1 MEERKM
7 NQKFKSGKK
16 VLSLVLSVLMLMSCL
31 VFAPVANAAET
42 LPSSTVKIVYKCT
55 NELTLKGN
63 GGSYTLRVDF
73 EDGTSETINLFGYN
87 GKDIRVDRSFPA
99 TWGYKIG
106 DKTTEFEITNVTSK
120 VKKIYMEM
128 NVNKEFSGGKLVYTI
143 NAYQNTASLGNAY
156 SFNSTGNMKRSEYI
170 LGGDSGNYVASSTA
184 KSVQFTETVEKATID
199 NGSADAQFKAVVVDQ
214 FGVAMSGKTVTYSV
228 SPTTG
233 ASINSTGLATFSNK
247 ATTNTYNRN
256 TYTVTAKNGTL
267 SATATI
273 TVTNEQFDVTFNYK
287 DSDGNDKSS

>member
-31 VFAPVANAAET
+31 VFAPVVNAAET

-143 NAYQNTASLGNAY
+143 NAYQNNASLGNA
-156 SFNSTGNMKRSEYI
+156 
-170 LGGDSGNYVASSTA
+170 
-184 KSVQFTETVEKATID
+184 
-199 NGSADAQFKAVVVDQ
+199 
-214 FGVAMSGKTVTYSV
+214 
-228 SPTTG
+228 
-233 ASINSTGLATFSNK
+233 
-247 ATTNTYNRN
+247 
-256 TYTVTAKNGTL
+256 
-267 SATATI
+267 
-273 TVTNEQFDVTFNYK
+273 
-287 DSDGNDKSS
+287 